1 MEAEKLF
8 ELEERE
14 LGALN
19 EFLETLK
26 AERDAIISFSLE
38 GIVKENNRKEEILKR
53 LEWVEAEKEKILSA
67 SVDRGAPTETEG
79 SRSLRSRID
88 AKMKE
93 VRAALEKNMG
103 LLSFSM
109 DHVKTS
115 VEKIIEYV
123 NRGSYEKGRSISVM
137 VSRKV

>member
-14 LGALN
+14 LGTLTD
-19 EFLETLK
+19 FLESLR

-38 GIVKENNRKEEILKR
+38 GIVRENNRKEEILKR
-53 LEWVEAEKEKILSA
+53 LEFIESEKEKVLIGLK
-67 SVDRGAPTETEG
+67 DRRTLVETEA
-79 SRSLRSRID
+79 SRSTRKRID
-88 AKMKE
+88 GKMNE
-93 VRAALEKNMG
+93 VRSALEKNMG

>member
-1 MEAEKLF
+1 MDAGKLF

-14 LGALN
+14 LGTLTD
-19 EFLETLK
+19 FLETLK

-38 GIVKENNRKEEILKR
+38 GIIRENNRKEEILKR
-53 LEWVEAEKEKILSA
+53 LEYIESEKEKLLSAYEEGKVPVEAEVA
-67 SVDRGAPTETEG
+67 
-79 SRSLRSRID
+79 RSLRSRID
-88 AKMKE
+88 EKMRE
-93 VRAALEKNMG
+93 VRKALEKNMG

-115 VEKIIEYV
+115 LEKVIDFV
-123 NRGSYEKGRSISVM
+123 NKGSYEKGRSISVM

>member
-14 LGALN
+14 LGTLTD
-19 EFLETLK
+19 FLESLK

-38 GIVKENNRKEEILKR
+38 GIIRENNRKEEILKR
-53 LEWVEAEKEKILSA
+53 LEFLESEKEKLLSA
-67 SVDRGAPTETEG
+67 IEGREALVETE
-79 SRSLRSRID
+79 SARAVRSSINR
-88 AKMKE
+88 KMRE
-93 VRAALEKNMG
+93 VRTALEKNMG

-115 VEKIIEYV
+115 MEKVMDFV
-123 NRGSYEKGRSISVM
+123 NRGAYKREKSISVM
-137 VSRKV
+137 ISRKV